1 MYRFV
6 AQSLKLRVLSIV
18 LLLLV
23 RSNYV
28 SQVKA
33 VQSCRCHK
41 LNFGVEVESIE
52 EEKSVFA
59 LRFRTYP
66 SWVSVNVFPFLR
78 TFGLIDGA
86 WGSL

>member
-33 VQSCRCHK
+33 VQSCRWHK
-41 LNFGVEVESIE
+41 LNFGVDVESIE
-52 EEKSVFA
+52 EENSVLA

-66 SWVSVNVFPFLR
+66 S
-78 TFGLIDGA
+78 
-86 WGSL
+86 

>member
-28 SQVKA
+28 SQVKT
-33 VQSCRCHK
+33 VQNCRCHK
-41 LNFGVEVESIE
+41 LNFGVDVESLE

-59 LRFRTYP
+59 LRFRSYP
-66 SWVSVNVFPFLR
+66 S
-78 TFGLIDGA
+78 
-86 WGSL
+86 